1 MTYATEE
8 ERIAAR
14 RDTWARYNRAH
25 KAERCEHNKAHVQK
39 EYVKARRRERYAERV
54 GIKLKQTLALIQC
67 QHHQWDGV
75 SLITCSDNNDNTT
88 LVNS

>member
-14 RDTWARYNRAH
+14 RNAWAKYNQAHRIERA
-25 KAERCEHNKAHVQK
+25 AHNKEHVQK

-54 GIKLKQTLALIQC
+54 VIRSHRQNNTPGS
-67 QHHQWDGV
+67 G
-75 SLITCSDNNDNTT
+75 SPGSDDTTT
-88 LVNS
+88 LSMEGETQ

>member
-14 RDTWARYNRAH
+14 RNAWAKYNQAHRIERA
-25 KAERCEHNKAHVQK
+25 AHNKEHVQK

-54 GIKLKQTLALIQC
+54 VIRSLSMVRQNSTPNHRNHGGSDDTTALSYHGQEGES
-67 QHHQWDGV
+67 Q
-75 SLITCSDNNDNTT
+75 
-88 LVNS
+88 

>member
-14 RDTWARYNRAH
+14 RNAWAKYNQAHRIERA
-25 KAERCEHNKAHVQK
+25 AHNKEHVQK

-54 GIKLKQTLALIQC
+54 SMVGQN
-67 QHHQWDGV
+67 
-75 SLITCSDNNDNTT
+75 ITPNHRNHGGSDDTISGTT
-88 LVNS
+88 LSYHGQEGESQ